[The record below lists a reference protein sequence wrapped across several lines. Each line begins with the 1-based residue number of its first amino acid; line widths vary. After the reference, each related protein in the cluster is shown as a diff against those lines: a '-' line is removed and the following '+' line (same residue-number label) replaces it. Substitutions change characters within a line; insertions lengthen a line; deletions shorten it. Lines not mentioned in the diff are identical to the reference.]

1 MDTDKALSTALGLEP
16 DIKIPAKVEILEPEK
31 IEEPTSNVDQEAD
44 YDLSR
49 RTFRTLIDRG
59 NSAMENL
66 TDLAK
71 ESESPRAYEVLAT
84 MMKTIAD
91 TTKDLYDLQK
101 KTKDLKK
108 EDKARPQDDQRINVE
123 KAVFVGSTAEL
134 LKKVKAIK
142 TSIFRPKQDLFLF
155 IEKYL
160 PRIFTT

>member
-1 MDTDKALSTALGLEP
+1 MSDKLGNALGIEP
-16 DIKIPAKVEILEPEK
+16 VEKAIVEKVEILPAT
-31 IEEPTSNVDQEAD
+31 PSTSLTDDAQSD

-49 RTFRTLIDRG
+49 RTFRELINKG

-101 KTKDLKK
+101 KTKDLKSK
-108 EDKARPQDDQRINVE
+108 DDARPQDAQRINVE
-123 KAVFVGSTAEL
+123 KAVFVGSPSEL
-134 LKKVKAIK
+134 LAKIKA
-142 TSIFRPKQDLFLF
+142 
-155 IEKYL
+155 EKNGDQGV
-160 PRIFTT
+160 

>member
-1 MDTDKALSTALGLEP
+1 MVDKISEALGIESH
-16 DIKIPAKVEILEPEK
+16 KEVEVILPKKKEVEVINTP
-31 IEEPTSNVDQEAD
+31 QENGDADAD
-44 YDLSR
+44 YELSR
-49 RTFRTLIDRG
+49 RTFRTLIDKD

-108 EDKARPQDDQRINVE
+108 EDKARPQDESRINVE

-134 LKKVKAIK
+134 LKKIK
-142 TSIFRPKQDLFLF
+142 SPDDQGV
-155 IEKYL
+155 
-160 PRIFTT
+160 